1 MRRVLAVLGA
11 VTMVAAAV
19 LIRQALDGGNG
30 NRGDGD
36 DDKIVL
42 VCASDLI
49 EQCNALDDR
58 IDVRAQ
64 TAADTASA
72 IGGGTLADDVD
83 AWITTTAWVE
93 VVNMRAPEALTDT
106 EPLATSP
113 VVVATAPGR
122 FDAVASLC
130 EGDDVWA
137 CLGGAA
143 GQSWA
148 DLGDGSHAVWRELK
162 VGLTDPNSAVGL
174 SVLASASVGFF
185 GNTDFAVND
194 FTDFE
199 GWLAT
204 LAEPSA
210 DGDADPARRLA
221 VEPGRY
227 SAAGSVAAVTERFD
241 ARGVQS
247 IVPATPVAA
256 AVVIVRLE
264 GGDRLP
270 EIDAVRDALVEL
282 GWERASKPDLAPT
295 LKPGVMAAL
304 HSLWKAVTS

>member
-1 MRRVLAVLGA
+1 
-11 VTMVAAAV
+11 MVSAAV
-19 LIRQALDGGNG
+19 LIRQGLGGG
-30 NRGDGD
+30 SGTGEDSGGDGD
-36 DDKIVL
+36 DNIVL

-49 EQCNALDDR
+49 EQCNALGDR

-64 TAADTASA
+64 TAADTAAA
-72 IGGGTLADDVD
+72 IDDGTLADDVD

-93 VVNMRAPEALTDT
+93 VVDIRAPEALTDT

-130 EGDDVWA
+130 EGDGVWA

-162 VGLTDPNSAVGL
+162 VGLTDPNSALGL

-210 DGDADPARRLA
+210 DGDADPARTLA
-221 VEPGRY
+221 TVSGRY
-227 SAAGSVAAVTERFD
+227 SAAGSVAAVAERFD

-247 IVPATPVAA
+247 IEPVTPVAA

-270 EIDAVRDALVEL
+270 DIGAVRDALVDV
-282 GWERASKPDLAPT
+282 GWARASDADLAPT